1 MEAVAAWAPHE
12 IIASSSE
19 PAAGVSCG
27 DKISSCRRDVQVGNS
42 HPQFKEPW
50 RVPVFLPLWRQD
62 FILSKGCASWKLAP
76 TIQRALARSRLPSLV
91 ATRFYLVEG
100 MCKLKT
106 RTHNSKRPGA
116 FPSSFP
122 CGDKISSCLLSN
134 QRFENSH
141 PQKAWGR
148 AQTAQAF
155 LPRDSAEE
163 RLFDAVVGGQP
174 PIRHFEREQVQCGD
188 VDAAAVHPPAVWS
201 FAERIPAARP
211 RSLSLLRVLE
221 RVG

>member
-1 MEAVAAWAPHE
+1 MRSLP
-12 IIASSSE
+12 
-19 PAAGVSCG
+19 PA
-27 DKISSCRRDVQVGNS
+27 RNQL
-42 HPQFKEPW
+42 
-50 RVPVFLPLWRQD
+50 PV
-62 FILSKGCASWKLAP
+62 
-76 TIQRALARSRLPSLV
+76 SLV
-91 ATRFYLVEG
+91 ATRFHLVEGMCKLETRTHNSKSPGAFPSSFPCGDKVSSCHPVEG

-201 FAERIPAARP
+201 LAERIPTARP